1 MSLEID
7 WETRGARDLVAEGA
21 YRYAEHRHTDAL
33 MASYKINR
41 GPLRRWRR
49 GQPCPA
55 DIRAHVEAGGEI
67 KAFNAAFERL
77 IWWLIMSPRYGW
89 PKPKLEQ
96 FRCTAVTAAAL
107 SLPRSLDRL
116 GVALDL
122 KQKKGKEGRALIK
135 LHSMPQGFTPDG
147 EPIWNEDPISLEKF
161 HDYCDSDVLAEE
173 EADDRM
179 IPLSDYEQRVYW
191 LNERINDRGIRL
203 DVKSARAAVRM
214 IVLAKEGINAE
225 IAELTGKAVTACT
238 QTAAMKRWIEAQGV
252 FMPSMDKDDVEEFL
266 HATDLPD
273 RVKRVLE
280 LRQEGA
286 KPSVEKIAAMLQR
299 TCDDGRI
306 RGVYLDHG
314 AGQTGRFSSRGA
326 QLHNMPKYR
335 KIFENSKVNLELLFQ
350 HIRSGD
356 PRMVELMYGPE
367 LGRPLHLL
375 SDAVRGFL
383 WAAPGYEFIDIDY
396 SSIESVLGAYIV
408 GEEWKLDA
416 YRALNRGE
424 GTGMY
429 ELAAAAIY
437 GIPVEQVTKLHR
449 PVGKLSELSCFAA
462 DTQILT
468 SNGVKCITEVSLQ
481 DRLWDGVEWV
491 AHDGVIAR
499 GAKPVVDVDG
509 IGVTPDHLL
518 LSGRSWRS
526 AQELASSERTLSRA
540 LATGSENLPSSASS
554 SALPAACATSLSDAI
569 AAVRN
574 TTPFSAICWP
584 AGKPAAE
591 NAGRKSLA
599 TIARNISDTMTLSP
613 MTSTGGA
620 CLAESPPVSIAAA
633 TRKTK
638 GTRTTADAALRSSS
652 LGARAAATFSRT
664 SSRWTAGIGRILNSI
679 ARTSTATT
687 SPATCGSSRA
697 PSTRATDA
705 RHKIFSAESPSCK
718 PKSTACVPVFDI
730 LNAGPRHR
738 FTIFSRSGALIA
750 HNCQYQTGVGGI
762 RKFARQNKVQLPPL
776 FSTLWKSASEE
787 TQEGVAKRFEER
799 VKAHDPNTDALGR
812 EGWIAA
818 ELIKLGWRAK
828 NPAFVAGWKLL
839 EDAATG
845 AVSEPGA
852 IYEALGAKYRVAHG
866 FLWCLLPSGRAL
878 AYGRPKIED
887 VVAPW
892 ADMTL
897 EPAKRER
904 KRGITVVG
912 VDAVTEKWVR
922 RPIYGGA
929 LFNNYTQGGAR
940 DILVHGM
947 FNVEAHGG
955 YPIVLHTHDEM
966 AAEVPR
972 GYGSIEEMAALAN
985 DLPAWCRD
993 LPLKASG
1000 WRGKRYRKD

>member
-1 MSLEID
+1 VSLKLD
-7 WETRGARDLVAEGA
+7 WETRGVRDLIQEGA
-21 YRYAEHRHTDAL
+21 YRYAEHHHTDAL
-33 MASYKINR
+33 MASYKIGS
-41 GPLRRWRR
+41 GPLRRWKR
-49 GQPCPA
+49 GQPCPD

-67 KAFNAAFERL
+67 KAHNAAFERL
-77 IWWLIMSPRYGW
+77 IWWLIMAPRHGW
-89 PKPKLEQ
+89 PRPRLEQ

-122 KQKKGKEGRALIK
+122 KHKKGKEGKALIK
-135 LHSMPQGFTPDG
+135 LHSTPQGFTEDG
-147 EPIWNEDPISLEKF
+147 EPIWNEDPASLEKF
-161 HDYCDSDVLAEE
+161 ALYCDDDVLAEE
-173 EADDRM
+173 EADERLM
-179 IPLSDYEQRVYW
+179 PLSDYEQKVYW

-203 DVKSARAAVRM
+203 DVKSARAAMKM
-214 IVLAKEGINAE
+214 IVLAKERINIE
-225 IAELTGKAVTACT
+225 IAEITGKAVTACT

-266 HATDLPD
+266 HAIDLPE

-335 KIFENSKVNLELLFQ
+335 KIFENAKPDLALLFE

-356 PRMVELMYGPE
+356 PRMVELMYDNTAVHDRQLQV

-383 WAAPGYEFIDIDY
+383 WAAPGHEFIDIDY
-396 SSIESVLGAYIV
+396 SSIESVLGAWIV

-416 YRALNRGE
+416 YRAINRGE
-424 GTGMY
+424 GVGMY

-437 GIPVEQVTKLHR
+437 GIDISEVTKLHR
-449 PVGKLSELSCFAA
+449 PVGKLSELS
-462 DTQILT
+462 
-468 SNGVKCITEVSLQ
+468 
-481 DRLWDGVEWV
+481 
-491 AHDGVIAR
+491 
-499 GAKPVVDVDG
+499 
-509 IGVTPDHLL
+509 
-518 LSGRSWRS
+518 
-526 AQELASSERTLSRA
+526 
-540 LATGSENLPSSASS
+540 
-554 SALPAACATSLSDAI
+554 
-569 AAVRN
+569 
-574 TTPFSAICWP
+574 
-584 AGKPAAE
+584 
-591 NAGRKSLA
+591 
-599 TIARNISDTMTLSP
+599 
-613 MTSTGGA
+613 
-620 CLAESPPVSIAAA
+620 
-633 TRKTK
+633 
-638 GTRTTADAALRSSS
+638 
-652 LGARAAATFSRT
+652 
-664 SSRWTAGIGRILNSI
+664 
-679 ARTSTATT
+679 
-687 SPATCGSSRA
+687 
-697 PSTRATDA
+697 
-705 RHKIFSAESPSCK
+705 
-718 PKSTACVPVFDI
+718 
-730 LNAGPRHR
+730 
-738 FTIFSRSGALIA
+738 
-750 HNCQYQTGVGGI
+750 CQYQTGVGGI
-762 RKFARQNKVQLPPL
+762 RKFARQNKVLLPPL
-776 FSTLWKSASEE
+776 FPALWKSADET

-799 VKAHDPNTDALGR
+799 VTAHDPNTDALGR

-845 AVSEPGA
+845 AVTEPGA

-866 FLWCLLPSGRAL
+866 FLWCLLPSGRTL

-897 EPAKRER
+897 PAAKRER

-912 VDAVTEKWVR
+912 VDAVTEKWTR

-929 LFNNYTQGGAR
+929 LFNNYTQGAAR
-940 DILVHGM
+940 DVLVHGM

>member
-1 MSLEID
+1 MSLSLD
-7 WETRGARDLVAEGA
+7 WETRGVRDLTKEGA
-21 YRYAEHRHTDAL
+21 YRYAEHKHTDAL
-33 MASYKINR
+33 MASYRIGK
-41 GPLRRWRR
+41 GPLRRWKR
-49 GQPCPA
+49 GGPCPA

-67 KAFNAAFERL
+67 KAHNAAFERL
-77 IWWLIMSPRYGW
+77 IWWHVMVPRHGW
-89 PKPKLEQ
+89 PKPELEQ
-96 FRCTAVTAAAL
+96 FRCTSVTAAAL

-122 KQKKGKEGRALIK
+122 KHKKGKEGKALIK
-135 LHSMPQGFTPDG
+135 LHSIPQGFTADG
-147 EPIWNEDPISLEKF
+147 EPIWNEDPASIEKF
-161 HDYCDSDVLAEE
+161 ALYCDDDVRAEE
-173 EADDRM
+173 EADERL

-203 DVKSARAAVRM
+203 DVKSARAAMVM
-214 IVLAKEGINAE
+214 IVRAKERINAE
-225 IAELTGKAVTACT
+225 IAELTSGFVTACT
-238 QTAAMKRWIEAQGV
+238 QTAAMKRWIDAQGV

-266 HATDLPD
+266 HASDLPD

-335 KIFENSKVNLELLFQ
+335 KIFENAKPDLGLLFD

-356 PRMVELMYGPE
+356 PRMVELMYGSE

-383 WAAPGYEFIDIDY
+383 WAAPGHEFIDIDY
-396 SSIESVLGAYIV
+396 SSIESVLGAWIV

-424 GTGMY
+424 GHGMY
-429 ELAAAAIY
+429 ELAAAGIY
-437 GIPVEQVTKLHR
+437 DIPVEQVTKLHR
-449 PVGKLSELSCFAA
+449 PVGKLAELSMGY
-462 DTQILT
+462 Q
-468 SNGVKCITEVSLQ
+468 G
-481 DRLWDGVEWV
+481 GP
-491 AHDGVIAR
+491 
-499 GAKPVVDVDG
+499 GA
-509 IGVTPDHLL
+509 
-518 LSGRSWRS
+518 
-526 AQELASSERTLSRA
+526 
-540 LATGSENLPSSASS
+540 
-554 SALPAACATSLSDAI
+554 
-569 AAVRN
+569 
-574 TTPFSAICWP
+574 
-584 AGKPAAE
+584 
-591 NAGRKSLA
+591 
-599 TIARNISDTMTLSP
+599 
-613 MTSTGGA
+613 
-620 CLAESPPVSIAAA
+620 
-633 TRKTK
+633 
-638 GTRTTADAALRSSS
+638 
-652 LGARAAATFSRT
+652 
-664 SSRWTAGIGRILNSI
+664 
-679 ARTSTATT
+679 
-687 SPATCGSSRA
+687 
-697 PSTRATDA
+697 
-705 RHKIFSAESPSCK
+705 
-718 PKSTACVPVFDI
+718 
-730 LNAGPRHR
+730 
-738 FTIFSRSGALIA
+738 
-750 HNCQYQTGVGGI
+750 I
-762 RKFARQNKVQLPPL
+762 RKFARQNKVLLPPL
-776 FSTLWKSASEE
+776 FPALWRSAGEAV
-787 TQEGVAKRFEER
+787 QEGVAKRFEER

-845 AVSEPGA
+845 AVNEPGA
-852 IYEALGAKYRVAHG
+852 VYAALGAKYRVAHG

-887 VVAPW
+887 VIAPW

-897 EPAKRER
+897 APAKRER

-912 VDAVTEKWVR
+912 VDAVTEKWTR

-929 LFNNYTQGGAR
+929 LFNNYTQGAAR
-940 DILVHGM
+940 DVLVNGM

-972 GYGSIEEMAALAN
+972 GHGSIEEMAALAN
-985 DLPAWCRD
+985 TLPAWCDD

-1000 WRGKRYRKD
+1000 WRGKRYKKD

>member
-1 MSLEID
+1 MSAALKID
-7 WETRGARDLVAEGA
+7 FETRSVIDLLTQGV
-21 YRYAEHRHTDAL
+21 YRYAAHSSTDAL
-33 MASYKINR
+33 MASYKIGN
-41 GPLRRWRR
+41 GPLRRWKR
-49 GQPCPA
+49 GQPCPD
-55 DIRAHVEAGGEI
+55 DIRSHVEAGGEI
-67 KAFNAAFERL
+67 KAHNAAFERL
-77 IWWLIMSPRYGW
+77 IWWHVMNARHGW
-89 PKPKLEQ
+89 PKPRLEQ

-122 KQKKGKEGRALIK
+122 KQKKGKEGKALIK
-135 LHSMPQGFTPDG
+135 LHSMPQGFTPEG
-147 EPIWNEDPISLEKF
+147 EPMWNEDPVSLEKF
-161 HDYCDSDVLAEE
+161 HTYCDGDVLAEE
-173 EADDRM
+173 ESDERL
-179 IPLSDYEQRVYW
+179 IPLSDYEQEVYW

-203 DVKSARAAVRM
+203 DVKSARAAIVM
-214 IVLAKEGINAE
+214 IERAKERINAE
-225 IAELTGKAVTACT
+225 IREATDGAVTACT

-252 FMPSMDKDDVEEFL
+252 VMPSMDKDDVDEFL
-266 HATDLPD
+266 HASDLPD
-273 RVKRVLE
+273 RVRRVLE

-335 KIFENSKVNLELLFQ
+335 KVFENAKPDLALLFEY
-350 HIRSGD
+350 IRSGD

-383 WAAPGYEFIDIDY
+383 WAAPGHEFIDIDY
-396 SSIESVLGAYIV
+396 SSIESVLGAWIV

-416 YRALNRGE
+416 YRAINRGE
-424 GTGMY
+424 GFGMY
-429 ELAAAAIY
+429 EHAAAALY
-437 GIPVEQVTKLHR
+437 GIPVEQVTKLQR
-449 PVGKLSELSCFAA
+449 PGGKISELS
-462 DTQILT
+462 
-468 SNGVKCITEVSLQ
+468 
-481 DRLWDGVEWV
+481 
-491 AHDGVIAR
+491 
-499 GAKPVVDVDG
+499 
-509 IGVTPDHLL
+509 
-518 LSGRSWRS
+518 
-526 AQELASSERTLSRA
+526 
-540 LATGSENLPSSASS
+540 
-554 SALPAACATSLSDAI
+554 
-569 AAVRN
+569 
-574 TTPFSAICWP
+574 
-584 AGKPAAE
+584 
-591 NAGRKSLA
+591 
-599 TIARNISDTMTLSP
+599 
-613 MTSTGGA
+613 
-620 CLAESPPVSIAAA
+620 
-633 TRKTK
+633 
-638 GTRTTADAALRSSS
+638 
-652 LGARAAATFSRT
+652 
-664 SSRWTAGIGRILNSI
+664 
-679 ARTSTATT
+679 
-687 SPATCGSSRA
+687 
-697 PSTRATDA
+697 
-705 RHKIFSAESPSCK
+705 
-718 PKSTACVPVFDI
+718 
-730 LNAGPRHR
+730 
-738 FTIFSRSGALIA
+738 
-750 HNCQYQTGVGGI
+750 CQYQTGVGGL
-762 RKFARQNKVQLPPL
+762 RKFARQSRIALPPL
-776 FSTLWKSASEE
+776 HAALWRAADEARREQVS
-787 TQEGVAKRFEER
+787 KRFEER

-845 AVSEPGA
+845 AVNEPGA

-897 EPAKRER
+897 APAKRER

-912 VDAVTEKWVR
+912 VDAVTEKWTR

-929 LFNNYTQGGAR
+929 LFNNYTQGAAR
-940 DILVHGM
+940 DVLVHGM

-966 AAEVPR
+966 CAEVPW
-972 GYGSIEEMAALAN
+972 GYGSIEEMAVLAN

>member
-1 MSLEID
+1 MSLKLD
-7 WETRGARDLVAEGA
+7 WETRGVPDLLKVGA
-21 YRYAEHRHTDAL
+21 YIYSEHKHTDAL
-33 MASYKINR
+33 MASYKIGN
-41 GPLRRWRR
+41 GPLRRWKR
-49 GQPCPA
+49 GQPCPD
-55 DIRAHVEAGGEI
+55 DIRRHVEAGGEI
-67 KAFNAAFERL
+67 KAHNAAFERL
-77 IWWLIMSPRYGW
+77 IWWHVMHARHGW

-122 KQKKGKEGRALIK
+122 KNQKGKEGKALIK
-135 LHSMPQGFTPDG
+135 LHSIPQGFTSTG
-147 EPIWNEDPISLEKF
+147 EPIWNEDPASVEKF
-161 HDYCDSDVLAEE
+161 HTYCDGDVLAEE
-173 EADDRM
+173 EADERL

-203 DVKSARAAVRM
+203 DVKSARAAMEM
-214 IVLAKEGINAE
+214 IERAKEGINAE
-225 IAELTGKAVTACT
+225 IAEITGKVVTACT

-335 KIFENSKVNLELLFQ
+335 KVFENAKLDPKTLFEN
-350 HIRSGD
+350 IRTGD
-356 PRMVELMYGPE
+356 PGLVEFMYGPE

-383 WAAPGYEFIDIDY
+383 WAAPGHEFIDIDY
-396 SSIESVLGAYIV
+396 SSIESVLGAWIV
-408 GEEWKLDA
+408 GEDWKLDA

-437 GIPVEQVTKLHR
+437 GIPVEEVTKLHR
-449 PVGKLSELSCFAA
+449 PVGKLSELS
-462 DTQILT
+462 
-468 SNGVKCITEVSLQ
+468 
-481 DRLWDGVEWV
+481 
-491 AHDGVIAR
+491 
-499 GAKPVVDVDG
+499 
-509 IGVTPDHLL
+509 
-518 LSGRSWRS
+518 
-526 AQELASSERTLSRA
+526 
-540 LATGSENLPSSASS
+540 
-554 SALPAACATSLSDAI
+554 
-569 AAVRN
+569 
-574 TTPFSAICWP
+574 
-584 AGKPAAE
+584 
-591 NAGRKSLA
+591 
-599 TIARNISDTMTLSP
+599 
-613 MTSTGGA
+613 
-620 CLAESPPVSIAAA
+620 
-633 TRKTK
+633 
-638 GTRTTADAALRSSS
+638 
-652 LGARAAATFSRT
+652 
-664 SSRWTAGIGRILNSI
+664 
-679 ARTSTATT
+679 
-687 SPATCGSSRA
+687 
-697 PSTRATDA
+697 
-705 RHKIFSAESPSCK
+705 
-718 PKSTACVPVFDI
+718 
-730 LNAGPRHR
+730 
-738 FTIFSRSGALIA
+738 
-750 HNCQYQTGVGGI
+750 CQYQTGVGGI
-762 RKFARQNKVQLPPL
+762 RKFARQNKVLLPPL
-776 FSTLWKSASEE
+776 FPALWKSADEA

-828 NPAFVAGWKLL
+828 NPAFVQGWKLL

-845 AVSEPGA
+845 AVNEPGA
-852 IYEALGAKYRVAHG
+852 IYEALGAKYRATHG

-887 VVAPW
+887 VIAPW

-897 EPAKRER
+897 PAPKRER

-940 DILVHGM
+940 DILVNGM

-972 GYGSIEEMAALAN
+972 GFGSIEEMAELAN
-985 DLPAWCRD
+985 RLPAWCLD